1 MEKYWK
7 MSVNDKD
14 ELDIYIYDQI
24 GDYWGNSYSLKDL
37 LEDIKAESFNKINLY
52 INSPGGDVFD
62 GVAIYNILQR
72 VKSDKNIKI
81 DVHVDGMAASIASII
96 AMIGDN
102 IYMPANSMLMIHN
115 PWTYAAGNAIELRK
129 TAEELDKI
137 CDSMKTIYLKRFNQT
152 DEKLTELLDS
162 ETWLTADEA
171 LAYGLCDEVLEE
183 VKIAA
188 KFDDKAFRN
197 YKNVPDAF
205 LNAKNKE
212 KLPEMDSE
220 TKAMIERINKTLKYE
235 EVFSYE

>member
-1 MEKYWK
+1 ME
-7 MSVNDKD
+7 VNNND

-24 GDYWGNSYSLKDL
+24 GDYWGYSYSAKDL

-72 VKSDKNIKI
+72 VKSDKNIKV
-81 DVHVDGMAASIASII
+81 DVHIDGMAASIASII
-96 AMIGDN
+96 AMVGDK
-102 IYMPANSMLMIHN
+102 IYMPANSMIMIHN
-115 PWTYAAGNAIELRK
+115 PWTYTAGNAIELRK

-171 LAYGLCDEVLEE
+171 LEYGLCDEVLEE
-183 VKIAA
+183 VKMVA

-197 YKNVPDAF
+197 YKHVPNAF
-205 LNAKNKE
+205 LNAKNE
-212 KLPEMDSE
+212 ENLIEMDSE

-235 EVFSYE
+235 EELDYANE

>member
-24 GDYWGNSYSLKDL
+24 GDYWGNSYSPKDL
-37 LEDIKAESFNKINLY
+37 LEDIKAESFNNINLY

-96 AMIGDN
+96 AMVGDN

-162 ETWLTADEA
+162 ETWLSADEA
-171 LAYGLCDEVLEE
+171 LEYGLCDEVLEE

>member
-1 MEKYWK
+1 ME
-7 MSVNDKD
+7 VNNND

-24 GDYWGNSYSLKDL
+24 GDYWGDSYSAKDL

-72 VKSDKNIKI
+72 VKSDKNIKV
-81 DVHVDGMAASIASII
+81 DVHIDGMAASIASII
-96 AMIGDN
+96 AMVGDK
-102 IYMPANSMLMIHN
+102 IYMPANSMIMIHN
-115 PWTYAAGNAIELRK
+115 PWTYTAGNAIELRK

-137 CDSMKTIYLKRFNQT
+137 CDSMKAIYLKRFNQT

-171 LAYGLCDEVLEE
+171 LEYGLCDEVLEE
-183 VKIAA
+183 VKMVA

-197 YKNVPDAF
+197 YKHVPNAF
-205 LNAKNKE
+205 LNAKNEE
-212 KLPEMDSE
+212 KLIEMDSE
-220 TKAMIERINKTLKYE
+220 TKAMIERINSTLKYE
-235 EVFSYE
+235 EELDYANE

>member
-1 MEKYWK
+1 ME
-7 MSVNDKD
+7 VNNND

-24 GDYWGNSYSLKDL
+24 GDYWGDSYSAKDL

-62 GVAIYNILQR
+62 GVAIYNIFQR
-72 VKSDKNIKI
+72 VKSDKNIKV
-81 DVHVDGMAASIASII
+81 DVHIDGMAASIASII
-96 AMIGDN
+96 AMVGDK
-102 IYMPANSMLMIHN
+102 IYMPANSMIMIHN
-115 PWTYAAGNAIELRK
+115 PWTYTTGNAIELRK

-171 LAYGLCDEVLEE
+171 LEYGLCDEVLEE
-183 VKIAA
+183 VKMVA

-197 YKNVPDAF
+197 YKHVPNAF
-205 LNAKNKE
+205 LNAKNE
-212 KLPEMDSE
+212 ENLIEMDSE

-235 EVFSYE
+235 EELDYANE

>member
-1 MEKYWK
+1 ME
-7 MSVNDKD
+7 VNNND

-24 GDYWGNSYSLKDL
+24 GDYWGDSYSAKDL

-72 VKSDKNIKI
+72 VKSDKNIKV
-81 DVHVDGMAASIASII
+81 DVHIDGMAASIASII
-96 AMIGDN
+96 AMVGDK
-102 IYMPANSMLMIHN
+102 IYMPANSMIMIHN
-115 PWTYAAGNAIELRK
+115 PWTYTTGNAIELRK

-171 LAYGLCDEVLEE
+171 LEYGLCDEVLEE
-183 VKIAA
+183 VKMVA

-197 YKNVPDAF
+197 YKHVPNAF
-205 LNAKNKE
+205 LNAKNE
-212 KLPEMDSE
+212 ENLIEMDSE

-235 EVFSYE
+235 EELDYANE

>member
-24 GDYWGNSYSLKDL
+24 GDYWGNSYSPKDL
-37 LEDIKAESFNKINLY
+37 LEDIKSESFNKINLY

-72 VKSDKNIKI
+72 IKADKNIKI

-235 EVFSYE
+235 EVFNYE

>member
-1 MEKYWK
+1 
-7 MSVNDKD
+7 
-14 ELDIYIYDQI
+14 
-24 GDYWGNSYSLKDL
+24 
-37 LEDIKAESFNKINLY
+37 
-52 INSPGGDVFD
+52 
-62 GVAIYNILQR
+62 
-72 VKSDKNIKI
+72 
-81 DVHVDGMAASIASII
+81 MAASIASII
-96 AMIGDN
+96 AMVGDN

-137 CDSMKTIYLKRFNQT
+137 CNSMKTIYLKRFNQT

-220 TKAMIERINKTLKYE
+220 TKVMIERINKTLKYE

>member
-7 MSVNDKD
+7 MSVNNKD

-24 GDYWGNSYSLKDL
+24 GDYWGNSYSPKDL

-137 CDSMKTIYLKRFNQT
+137 CDSMKTIYLKRFNKT

-220 TKAMIERINKTLKYE
+220 TKVMIERINKTLKYE